1 MKMDWGLLL
10 VIGGG
15 IVSAVLMFLYGFW
28 DAVYLLVACI
38 VIDVFYR
45 GIYQPLKEKQKMSSD
60 LREWKE
66 RHTKENGF

>member
-1 MKMDWGLLL
+1 MKIDWGLLL

-15 IVSAVLMFLYGFW
+15 IVSAALMFYGFW
-28 DAVYLLVACI
+28 DAVYIIVACI
-38 VIDVFYR
+38 VVDVFYR